1 MSYDEQILGYVDSH
15 RDEVISL
22 LQRLIRTESTTG
34 DEANVARIV
43 AEECRKDG
51 LEVELVEPAP
61 NRVNV
66 IARYH
71 GTTGKPKVMWYSH
84 YDTVPTGDLSKWP
97 YPPYSAEI
105 VDGFLWGR
113 GTSDNKT
120 ATCASIIAFRAVK
133 DLGIKL
139 KGDILFTHVCD
150 EEKGGKYGF
159 KHLIEN
165 GYGEGMDYLFYPHGG
180 RRDNVSI
187 AANGSTRF
195 EITVKAPPVEE
206 PTSST
211 SQVNTMLERERSNA
225 ILEAA
230 KLIPRLQKL
239 AEEVRTR
246 KYLLPGTDSIMR
258 SRFSINKCHAY
269 LADNFPPK
277 VCEIQIDRRWTPA
290 ETPESI
296 EREVRDVI
304 DGLRKEDPSFDA
316 ELTVVPGMDLSVSPA
331 DSDLVKSIQ
340 KCAKKLIG
348 FEPKPEGGSHSSD
361 HGYFNTKYRKPLASY
376 GIGGTGAHSP
386 NEHIK
391 VEDVILTAKL
401 HGLVMTDLLGTS

>member
-1 MSYDEQILGYVDSH
+1 MSYDEQILEYVDSH
-15 RDEVISL
+15 VDEVISL

-34 DEANVARIV
+34 DEADVAKIV
-43 AEECRKDG
+43 AEECRKDD

-71 GTTGKPKVMWYSH
+71 GTEGKPKVMWYSH
-84 YDTVPTGDLSKWP
+84 YDTVPTDDLSKWTHHP
-97 YPPYSAEI
+97 FSAKI
-105 VDGFLWGR
+105 ADGFLWGR
-113 GTSDNKT
+113 GASDNKT
-120 ATCASIIAFRAVK
+120 ATCASIMAFRAVK

-150 EEKGGKYGF
+150 EERGGTYGF

-165 GYGEGMDYLFYPHGG
+165 GYGEGIDCLFYPHGG
-180 RRDNVSI
+180 RVKYVTV

-195 EITVKAPPVEE
+195 EIKVKAPPVEE
-206 PTSST
+206 PSSPT
-211 SQVNTMLERERSNA
+211 QASRILERERSNA
-225 ILEAA
+225 IIEAA

-239 AEEVRTR
+239 GDEVRTR
-246 KYLLPGTDSIMR
+246 KYLLPGTDSTMQ

-277 VCEIQIDRRWTPA
+277 VCEIHIDRRWTPA

-296 EREVRDVI
+296 EREVQEVI
-304 DGLRKEDPSFDA
+304 DELKKEDPRFDA
-316 ELTVVPGMDLSVSPA
+316 ELTVVPGMDLSVSPS
-331 DSDLVKSIQ
+331 DSDLVKRIQ

-348 FEPKPEGGSHSSD
+348 FEPEPMGGSNSSD
-361 HGYFNTKYRKPLASY
+361 HGYFNTKYGKPLASY
-376 GIGGTGAHSP
+376 GIGGTGSHSP
-386 NEHIK
+386 NERIK
-391 VEDVILTAKL
+391 VENVILTAKF
-401 HGLVMTDLLGTS
+401 HGLLMTDLLGTS

>member
-1 MSYDEQILGYVDSH
+1 MSYDEKILGYVDSH

-34 DEANVARIV
+34 DEAAVAQIV

-51 LEVELVEPAP
+51 LDVELVEPAP
-61 NRVNV
+61 KRVNV
-66 IARYH
+66 VARYH

-97 YPPYSAEI
+97 HPPYSAEI
-105 VDGFLWGR
+105 ADGYMWGR

-139 KGDILFTHVCD
+139 KGDLLFTHVCD

-159 KHLIEN
+159 KYLIEN
-165 GYGEGMDYLFYPHGG
+165 GYGDGIDCLFYPHGG
-180 RRDNVSI
+180 RRESVSI

-206 PTSST
+206 SASST
-211 SQVNTMLERERSNA
+211 SQASTILERERSNA

-230 KLIPRLQKL
+230 KLIPRLQEL
-239 AEEVRTR
+239 ADEVRTR
-246 KYLLPGTDSIMR
+246 KYLLPGTDSTMR

-277 VCEIQIDRRWTPA
+277 VCEIHIDRRWTPA

-296 EREVRDVI
+296 AREVQEVI
-304 DGLRKEDPSFDA
+304 DELKKEDPMFDA
-316 ELTVVPGMDLSVSPA
+316 ELKVVPGMDLSVSPA
-331 DSDLVKSIQ
+331 DSHLVKSIQ

-348 FEPKPEGGSHSSD
+348 FEPKPVGGSHSSD
-361 HGYFNTKYRKPLASY
+361 HGYFNTKYGKPLASY
-376 GIGGTGAHSP
+376 GIGGMGTHTT
-386 NEHIK
+386 NERIK

-401 HGLVMTDLLGTS
+401 HCLVMTDLLGTD